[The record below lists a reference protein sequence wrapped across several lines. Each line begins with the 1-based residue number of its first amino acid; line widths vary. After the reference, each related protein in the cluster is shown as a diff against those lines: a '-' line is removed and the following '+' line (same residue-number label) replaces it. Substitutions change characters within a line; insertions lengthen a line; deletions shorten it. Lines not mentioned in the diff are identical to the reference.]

1 MIIIDVSKE
10 RDIESALKVYK
21 SRVLKSKQIQILKDR
36 QTHVKPSVA
45 KRKQKPLQSSSYA
58 FPLRVVLAQHHSS

>member
-45 KRKQKPLQSSSYA
+45 KRKQKQKAVYSEKIKNGLD
-58 FPLRVVLAQHHSS
+58 